1 MNDVKKSALWA
12 LVSIPISVLLLG
24 ALLHGGGILE
34 IVYLP
39 VLIAEELLGDYGL
52 AVSYMFPIQYLG
64 YFLLIYVLIKIKKVL
79 KNTRAENIAREQ
91 SENNEPGL

>member
-24 ALLHGGGILE
+24 ALVHGGGILE

-64 YFLLIYVLIKIKKVL
+64 YFLLFYFLIKVKKL
-79 KNTRAENIAREQ
+79 FKTTRAENIAREQ
-91 SENNEPGL
+91 SEKDEPGP